1 MTSRQ
6 KQASYHRHHAR
17 KQCRKRMGFKLT
29 TKLENQIVIAIKCER
44 GILWSKRSSRTRK
57 VYDVDLNGL
66 IIRVVYSCKM
76 DQIITVLPR
85 NPKCDLRPD
94 LK

>member
-1 MTSRQ
+1 MSSKQ
-6 KQASYHRHHAR
+6 KQAAYHRHHAR

-29 TKLENQIVIAIKCER
+29 TKLENQIVLAIKKEH
-44 GILWSKRSSRTRK
+44 GILWSKRSTRTRK

-66 IIRVVYSCKM
+66 IIRVVYSSAM

-85 NPKCDLRPD
+85 SPKSDLRID
-94 LK
+94 R